1 MDKDS
6 YHKLASALDQLPSGF
21 PKTESGV
28 EIEILKRLYKP
39 EEAELVSNL
48 SRNME
53 LSTDIARRTKINEA
67 EAEQMLSDLAKRG
80 LIWSTANE
88 GKSQYR
94 LAPWIIGLYEA
105 QVDTMDHSFAHL
117 VEDYFQQGGSKGL
130 MTPLP
135 SLHRVIPAHGAI
147 KTEWILPYDD
157 VKKLMESCKT
167 FAVEDCVCRKQQ
179 DLLKSKK
186 CNFPINNCM
195 RFSKYERPPRKG
207 DISKEEALA
216 LLDETERIGLVHTV
230 SNVMEGLNY
239 MCNCCGCCCGI
250 LRGVTDFGIRNSV
263 AVANYFA
270 TIESESCI
278 GCGLCEQ
285 RCQVN
290 AVSVKDNIAVVNL
303 EKCIGCGLC
312 VTGCSV
318 GAAKLQLKPEGERVD
333 PPKDYRVWED
343 ERLKNRGLL

>member
-1 MDKDS
+1 MYNES
-6 YHKLASALDQLPSGF
+6 YHKLASALDKLPSGF

-28 EIEILKRLYKP
+28 EIEILRRLFKSD
-39 EEAELVSNL
+39 EAELISNL
-48 SRNME
+48 TKEME
-53 LSTDIARRTKINEA
+53 PSSEIARRVNLEELKVER
-67 EAEQMLSDLAKRG
+67 MLSDLAKRG
-80 LIWSTANE
+80 LIWSSIKD
-88 GKSQYR
+88 GIPKYR
-94 LAPWIIGLYEA
+94 LAPWVVGLYEA
-105 QVDTMDHSFAHL
+105 QVESMDHSFAHL
-117 VEDYFQQGGSKGL
+117 VEDYFQQGGAVGL
-130 MTPLP
+130 MKPLP
-135 SLHRVIPAHGAI
+135 SLHRVIPAHSAV

-179 DLLKSKK
+179 DLIGDRK
-186 CNFPINNCM
+186 CSFPIHNCM

-216 LLDETERIGLVHTV
+216 LLDETEKIGLVHTV

-250 LRGVTDFGIRNSV
+250 LRGVTDFGVKNSV

-270 TIESESCI
+270 IIDSESCI

-290 AVSVKDNIAVVNL
+290 AVSMRDNVAVVDL
-303 EKCIGCGLC
+303 DKCIGCGLC
-312 VTGCSV
+312 VTGCPV
-318 GAAKLQLKPEGERVD
+318 GAARLQLKSEDKRVD

-343 ERLKNRGLL
+343 ERLKNRGLF

>member
-1 MDKDS
+1 
-6 YHKLASALDQLPSGF
+6 
-21 PKTESGV
+21 
-28 EIEILKRLYKP
+28 
-39 EEAELVSNL
+39 
-48 SRNME
+48 
-53 LSTDIARRTKINEA
+53 
-67 EAEQMLSDLAKRG
+67 
-80 LIWSTANE
+80 
-88 GKSQYR
+88 
-94 LAPWIIGLYEA
+94 
-105 QVDTMDHSFAHL
+105 
-117 VEDYFQQGGSKGL
+117 

-179 DLLKSKK
+179 DLLGSKK

-250 LRGVTDFGIRNSV
+250 LRGVTDSWRQELG
-263 AVANYFA
+263 
-270 TIESESCI
+270 
-278 GCGLCEQ
+278 GGLLIISRQLRRSLVLGVVCVSRGVRLMRSLWLIMWQ
-285 RCQVN
+285 LLIWKSASGV
-290 AVSVKDNIAVVNL
+290 VSV
-303 EKCIGCGLC
+303 
-312 VTGCSV
+312 
-318 GAAKLQLKPEGERVD
+318 
-333 PPKDYRVWED
+333 
-343 ERLKNRGLL
+343 

>member
-1 MDKDS
+1 MYEDS
-6 YHKLASALDQLPSGF
+6 YHKLASALDRLPSGF

-28 EIEILKRLYKP
+28 EIEILRRLFKP

-48 SRNME
+48 TRDME
-53 LSTDIARRTKINEA
+53 PSIDIARRANLGEA
-67 EAEQMLSDLAKRG
+67 EAEHMLSALAKRG
-80 LIWSTANE
+80 LVRFTVEND
-88 GKSQYR
+88 KRQYR
-94 LAPWIIGLYEA
+94 LAPWIVGLYEA
-105 QVDTMDHSFAHL
+105 QVDSMDHSFAHL
-117 VEDYFQQGGSKGL
+117 VEDYFQQGGAEGL
-130 MTPLP
+130 MKPLP
-135 SLHRVIPAHGAI
+135 SLHRVIPAHGAV

-179 DLLKSKK
+179 DLIGGRK
-186 CNFPINNCM
+186 CSFPIHNCM
-195 RFSKYERPPRKG
+195 RFSKYERPSRKG

-216 LLDETERIGLVHTV
+216 LLDETEKIGLVHTV

-250 LRGVTDFGIRNSV
+250 LRGVTDFGIKNSV
-263 AVANYFA
+263 AIANYFS

-285 RCQVN
+285 RCQVD
-290 AVSVKDNIAVVNL
+290 AVTVRDNVAFVDL
-303 EKCIGCGLC
+303 DKCIGCGLC
-312 VTGCSV
+312 VTGCPV
-318 GAAKLQLKPEGERVD
+318 GAARLQIKPEEKMVD
-333 PPKDYRVWED
+333 PPKDYKVWED